1 MNGVKIMSCKVLTG
15 KDLIKF
21 IEENGLEEYDIY
33 ITTDGQWF
41 PWCGDYSMGSRQSIA
56 LW

>member
-1 MNGVKIMSCKVLTG
+1 MSCKVLTG